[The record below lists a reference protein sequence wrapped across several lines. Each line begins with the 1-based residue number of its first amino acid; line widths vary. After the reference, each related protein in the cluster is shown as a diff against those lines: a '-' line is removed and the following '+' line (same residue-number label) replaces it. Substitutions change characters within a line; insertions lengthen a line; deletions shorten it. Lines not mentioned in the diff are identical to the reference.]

1 MPTLFCCQ
9 LKCIYMFFKVF
20 IDFGI
25 TICIGYV
32 SSTLLFL
39 ERALPLVEVN
49 LDFLT
54 LAINYCNTAEY
65 IVALLG

>member
-1 MPTLFCCQ
+1 
-9 LKCIYMFFKVF
+9 MFFKVF

-25 TICIGYV
+25 TIWIGYV

-54 LAINYCNTAEY
+54 LAINDCNTAKHV
-65 IVALLG
+65 VALLG